1 MQRVLK
7 SPKSMRKMP
16 LPDQPVVEGYGRDH
30 TGSNHSVYLF
40 PAVVRSSN
48 SANAETMMEGGQA
61 SCFFHKEAPATA
73 LCDVSG
79 RMICDLCKTGWNG
92 KTVSMAA
99 LQSLV
104 KGDSSSGNITS
115 RINWDTIALTL
126 VILPILVWP
135 LLVLT
140 PPIALGICLFK
151 WRAGVTSIVRRS
163 RWRYVVAAIIAILE
177 ILWGAFFWVGF
188 LSAIN
193 GI

>member
-16 LPDQPVVEGYGRDH
+16 LPDQPVVDNYGIEY
-30 TGSNHSVYLF
+30 TGSNHSVHLF

-48 SANAETMMEGGQA
+48 SANAETIMESGQA
-61 SCFFHKEAPATA
+61 SCFFHEESPATA

-79 RMICDLCKTGWNG
+79 RMICDLCKTEWKG

-99 LQSLV
+99 LHSLA
-104 KGDSSSGNITS
+104 KGDVSSDTITS
-115 RINWDTIALTL
+115 RTNWDTIALTL
-126 VILPILVWP
+126 VVLPILVWP

-140 PPIALGICLFK
+140 PPVALGICLFK
-151 WRAGVTSIVRRS
+151 WRAGPTGIVRKS
-163 RWRYVVAAIIAILE
+163 RWRYVVAAIIAIPE
-177 ILWGAFFWVGF
+177 ILWGAFFWMGF